1 MGGWDREL
9 VFGGTHCAEFS
20 GGNVG
25 SGRAVTALM
34 LHDRRL
40 SLLVANPSER
50 PYTTCVAGERSED
63 QLGVGQRPAAK
74 GQEVVYGKG
83 T

>member
-1 MGGWDREL
+1 
-9 VFGGTHCAEFS
+9 
-20 GGNVG
+20 
-25 SGRAVTALM
+25 M
-34 LHDRRL
+34 LHDLRL

-50 PYTTCVAGERSED
+50 PYTTCVAGERNED
-63 QLGVGQRPAAK
+63 QLEVGQRPAAK